1 MIGDLVMDRKM
12 ILDKMLKI
20 FNDNGIIILEGDL
33 EQPLDIDS
41 LRFISIIVQIEEV
54 FGIIVPDELLIMQ
67 EYPDI
72 NSFVCM
78 VSEVLA

>member
-1 MIGDLVMDRKM
+1 MDRKM